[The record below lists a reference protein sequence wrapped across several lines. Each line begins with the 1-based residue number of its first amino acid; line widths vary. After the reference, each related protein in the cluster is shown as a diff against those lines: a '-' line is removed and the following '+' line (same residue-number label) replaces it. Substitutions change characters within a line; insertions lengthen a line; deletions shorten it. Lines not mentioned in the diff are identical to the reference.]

1 MMRTVLFSIAATVSC
16 WGQAGVNYST
26 TTFKIPM
33 QDGIGLSTNIFR
45 PLGTGKLPTI
55 LVRTPYGKG
64 MGLADGYRLFVQNGY
79 AVIVQDVRGRH
90 DSDGAFD
97 SYNQEEPDGED
108 TLNWIAKQGWSDG
121 QVGMV
126 GGSYLGIVQW
136 KLALRNNPHLKA
148 IFPIVSGNDDYRD
161 RFYSRGGAFKVGNR
175 LSWIAANLRAPST
188 KPMDF
193 AAYIRTLPL
202 RIADVAATGQV
213 SNLYYQ
219 PAMDHPTFDDF
230 WMDKSVREHLDKMK
244 IPVFSVGGWYDN
256 FVEGDLEAFAQLRRA
271 GKPAYSAIGPWPH
284 NMSAV
289 FEGVSFGGDAMLPVS
304 KLQLDWFNHWMKS
317 PDSARTNSKP
327 FPGPKLRLFVMGR
340 NRWREESDWPPKSA
354 RTTSFFLTSH
364 KGANTAD
371 GDGRLTMRTA
381 SRDNSDNYEYDPAN
395 PVPTLGGA
403 VCCSPA
409 IFPWGPKDQRKV
421 ESRQDVLVYSSEVL
435 KKEVE
440 VIGPVNVVLYVSTT
454 ATDTDFMAKL
464 VDVFPDGTARNLC
477 DGMLRM
483 RYRASLRKAEL
494 TQPGKI
500 YKIMIEAGVTSNLF
514 LPGHRIRL
522 EVSSSNFPRFD
533 RNLNT
538 GGSIVDESRMKTAQ
552 QRVYMGRNFP
562 SAVLLSVVPGLAS
575 LTGKASLP

>member
-1 MMRTVLFSIAATVSC
+1 MRIVIFSIAFAVVC
-16 WGQAGVNYST
+16 WGQASASYST
-26 TTFKIPM
+26 TTAKIPM
-33 QDGIGLSTNIFR
+33 HDGIGLSTNIFR
-45 PLGTGKLPTI
+45 PMGAGKLPTI
-55 LVRTPYGKG
+55 LIRTPYGKG
-64 MGLADGYRLFVQNGY
+64 TGLSAGYRLFVQNGY
-79 AVIVQDVRGRH
+79 AVVVQDVRGRNE
-90 DSDGAFD
+90 SDGVF
-97 SYNQEEPDGED
+97 SHNQEEPDGED
-108 TLNWIAKQGWSDG
+108 TLNWIAKQSWSDG

-148 IFPIVSGNDDYRD
+148 IFPVVSGNDDYRD

-175 LSWIAANLRAPST
+175 LSWMAANLRASNSNPA
-188 KPMDF
+188 DF
-193 AAYIRTLPL
+193 AAYVRTLPL
-202 RIADVAATGQV
+202 RIADSAATGQV
-213 SNLYYQ
+213 SKLYYQ
-219 PAMDHPTFDDF
+219 PVMDHPTFDNF
-230 WMDKSVREHLDKMK
+230 WAEKSVRENLDKIK

-271 GKPAYSAIGPWPH
+271 GKQAYSAIGPWPH
-284 NMSAV
+284 NMSAT
-289 FEGVSFGGDAMLPVS
+289 FEGVSFGSASMLPVS

-317 PDSARTNSKP
+317 PLPGP

-340 NRWREESDWPPKSA
+340 NRWREESEWPPKNA
-354 RTTSFFLTSH
+354 RTTSFFLSSH
-364 KGANTAD
+364 KGANTAE
-371 GDGRLTMRTA
+371 GDGRLTMRPH
-381 SRDNSDNYEYDPAN
+381 SREHSDTYEYDPAN

-421 ESRQDVLVYSSEVL
+421 EARKDVLVYSSEVL

-440 VIGPVNVVLYVSTT
+440 VIGPVTVILYVSTT
-454 ATDTDFMAKL
+454 AADTDFMAKL

-494 TQPGKI
+494 VQPGKI
-500 YKIMIEAGVTSNLF
+500 YKIAIEAGVTSNLF

-538 GGSIVDESRMKTAQ
+538 GGSIVEESRMKTAQ
-552 QRVYMGRNFP
+552 QRVHQGRHYP
-562 SAVLLSVVPGLAS
+562 SAVLLPVVPVLGS
-575 LTGKASLP
+575 LTVKASLP